1 MSTLQF
7 LIHST
12 VDGHFEKFPVRC
24 FFKKNFGLTAGHAGS
39 QFQPQVE
46 PVPPTV
52 EAKHPN
58 HSTPR
63 EVPNKGLL

>member
-1 MSTLQF
+1 MSTPQF

-24 FFKKNFGLTAGHAGS
+24 FLKKKKIGLTTGHAGS
-39 QFQPQVE
+39 QFQPQAE
-46 PVPPTV
+46 PGPPTV

-58 HSTPR
+58 H
-63 EVPNKGLL
+63 